1 VTVTVDTIAA
11 QITAPPEP
19 GLTAAQV
26 LARAEAFVPELVERQ
41 AEAEERTFYAEDLH
55 ERFRQAGFY
64 RILVPRRYGGYEL
77 GVETYLRVSMTL
89 VRGCSSTGWMYSLGA
104 GHALMAATLFDEPAQ
119 ARLFEAGDFI
129 CPGTVVPSGT
139 AVPAGDGGWRVDGT
153 WPYCSGSP
161 YANFFMGNALVPK
174 GDGQPPDTL
183 FFVAPR
189 DQWTRLNDWSRQL
202 GLRGSGSHSIAMA
215 GGYVPGDLAMPNVRL
230 AEHDVTG
237 GTPGRTL
244 HGNPEY
250 GGGLLAFISFINAAM
265 AVGMAQGAL
274 DVYEDLLRHRTTLV
288 PPIVPR
294 HENHDYQFWYG
305 DAVGMIGAAEAA
317 LLNAVHQ
324 WRDACTKGPAA
335 VTRELDL
342 RLAAICRHVA
352 QLCWEAVEGYIMPT
366 AGSSAVRH
374 GERLE
379 RIWRDLSM
387 LRSHAGLSVLLA
399 TVAVRELAR
408 TRVAGPA
415 ARIN

>member
-1 VTVTVDTIAA
+1 MTVTVDTSA
-11 QITAPPEP
+11 TAPSEP
-19 GLTAAQV
+19 GLTAGQV

-64 RILVPRRYGGYEL
+64 RILVPRRYGGYEF

-104 GHALMAATLFDEPAQ
+104 GHALMAASLFDEPAQ

-129 CPGTVVPSGT
+129 CPGTVVPCGT
-139 AVPAGDGGWRVDGT
+139 AVPAGNDGWRIDGT

-161 YANFFMGNALVPK
+161 YANFFMGNAMLPR
-174 GDGQPPDTL
+174 GNGQPPDTL
-183 FFVAPR
+183 FFVAGR
-189 DQWTRLNDWSRQL
+189 DQWTRLDDWGQQL
-202 GLRGSGSHSIAMA
+202 GLRGSGSHSIRMSD
-215 GGYVPGDLAMPNVRL
+215 GYVPADLAMPNVRL

-237 GTPGRTL
+237 GTPGRAL

-250 GGGLLAFISFINAAM
+250 GGGLLSFINFINAAM
-265 AVGMAQGAL
+265 AVGMARGAL
-274 DVYEDLLRHRTTLV
+274 DAYEDLLRHRTTLV

-294 HENHDYQFWYG
+294 SENQDYQFWYG
-305 DAVGMIGAAEAA
+305 EALGTVDAAEAA

-324 WRDACTKGPAA
+324 WRAACTQGPAA

-352 QLCWEAVEGYIMPT
+352 QLCWTAVESHILPN

-374 GERLE
+374 GERLG

-387 LRSHAGLSVLLA
+387 LRGHAGLSVLLP

-408 TRVAGPA
+408 RRLATPA
-415 ARIN
+415 T